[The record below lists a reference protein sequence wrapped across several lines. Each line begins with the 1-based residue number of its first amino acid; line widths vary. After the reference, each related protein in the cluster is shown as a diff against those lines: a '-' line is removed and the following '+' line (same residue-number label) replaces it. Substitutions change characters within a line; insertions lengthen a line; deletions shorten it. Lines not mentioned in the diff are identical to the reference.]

1 MLNKNLAAPCAI
13 LICALLLNACGV
25 AAPAQEA
32 ASDAPAP
39 AAAEPTATTAPEPA
53 ADTQT
58 EAAAEPV
65 GGLRTYAIVPAES
78 TASYIVEE
86 EFFAGALAKY
96 GIDAGFNT
104 VTGSTQEIEG
114 QLQLNLDD
122 LSAALGDNHFT
133 VNLPSLTTDRDLR
146 DGWIRDN
153 GPNLNAYPVAEF
165 TASAIQ
171 GAPASYSDGQE
182 VTFQMVGDL
191 TIREVTQ
198 SVTFDVTATLSANT
212 ITGVATTDLKLTDF
226 GIEPPSFANTL
237 TVADD
242 FSIRVELTAREN

>member
-1 MLNKNLAAPCAI
+1 MRKKYVLALCMMLIFSLFVAACGGSAAP
-13 LICALLLNACGV
+13 
-25 AAPAQEA
+25 EA
-32 ASDAPAP
+32 S
-39 AAAEPTATTAPEPA
+39 AEPTATTAAEPA
-53 ADTQT
+53 AAAQSD
-58 EAAAEPV
+58 AAEPV
-65 GGLRTYAIVPAES
+65 SGTHTYIIVPDES

-104 VTGSTQEIEG
+104 VTGVTNEIEG

-133 VNLPSLTTDRDLR
+133 VNLPSLATDREIR
-146 DGWIRDN
+146 DDWIRDN

-165 TASAIQ
+165 AGTAIQ
-171 GAPASYSDGQE
+171 NAPASYDAGQE
-182 VTFQMVGDL
+182 VTFQLVGDL
-191 TIREVTQ
+191 TIHGVTKN
-198 SVTFDVTATLSANT
+198 VTFGVTAALAGNTL
-212 ITGVATTDLKLTDF
+212 TGVAETNLKLTDF

-242 FSIRVELTAREN
+242 FMIHVEFTAREE

>member
-1 MLNKNLAAPCAI
+1 MPKKYSVALCVMLICVLFLTACGASAPAEEAAPEPTAT
-13 LICALLLNACGV
+13 A
-25 AAPAQEA
+25 
-32 ASDAPAP
+32 AP
-39 AAAEPTATTAPEPA
+39 AAAAN
-53 ADTQT
+53 TQS

-65 GGLRTYAIVPAES
+65 GGVHTYAIVPAES

-104 VTGSTQEIEG
+104 VTGITQEIEG

-133 VNLPSLTTDRDLR
+133 VNLPSLATDREIR
-146 DGWIRDN
+146 DDWIRDN

-165 TASAIQ
+165 TATAIQ
-171 GAPASYSDGQE
+171 GAPATYDAGQE
-182 VTFQMVGDL
+182 VTFQLVGNL
-191 TIREVTQ
+191 TIHEVTKNA
-198 SVTFDVTATLSANT
+198 TFNVTAALSGNT
-212 ITGVATTDLKLTDF
+212 ITGVAETNLKLTDF
-226 GIEPPSFANTL
+226 NIEPPSFANTL

-242 FSIRVELTAREN
+242 FTIRVEFTAREN